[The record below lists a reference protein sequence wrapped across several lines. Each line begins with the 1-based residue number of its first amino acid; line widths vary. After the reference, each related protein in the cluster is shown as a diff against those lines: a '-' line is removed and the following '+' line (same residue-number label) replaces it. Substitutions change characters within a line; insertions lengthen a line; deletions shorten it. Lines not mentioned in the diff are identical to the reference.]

1 MSVVTSIT
9 SKPIPSRRK
18 RADCF
23 EWSRAGG
30 AAARC
35 NASINFTL
43 GGGRGRRRIERL
55 EAVHHPTDLNSI
67 RVSISIRTR
76 DAITFLFARR
86 TGRRWL
92 NLMEYE
98 RIFEM
103 ERGGFGFSTWHEANF
118 FNSENYIIGQL
129 RVRRVRRKRSR
140 WRMIESCAR
149 VGNFIVLLERLRG
162 IYLTS

>member
-30 AAARC
+30 AVGRC

-86 TGRRWL
+86 TGRRWINL
-92 NLMEYE
+92 RRINLMKY
-98 RIFEM
+98 RGKNFRNGAWWFWIFYLA
-103 ERGGFGFSTWHEANF
+103 RGQFFQFGELHHWSIT
-118 FNSENYIIGQL
+118 GQ
-129 RVRRVRRKRSR
+129 
-140 WRMIESCAR
+140 E
-149 VGNFIVLLERLRG
+149 G
-162 IYLTS
+162 

>member
-30 AAARC
+30 AAGRC

-92 NLMEYE
+92 NLMEYRRKNFRNGGFRLDFPLGTRPIFSIR
-98 RIFEM
+98 RITSLVNYGSGGLE
-103 ERGGFGFSTWHEANF
+103 ESDRGGGW
-118 FNSENYIIGQL
+118 L
-129 RVRRVRRKRSR
+129 RAVRVSA
-140 WRMIESCAR
+140 I
-149 VGNFIVLLERLRG
+149 LLF
-162 IYLTS
+162 Y

>member
-30 AAARC
+30 AAGRC

-76 DAITFLFARR
+76 DAIIIISFRATNGSTMVRI
-86 TGRRWL
+86 
-92 NLMEYE
+92 NLME
-98 RIFEM
+98 
-103 ERGGFGFSTWHEANF
+103 N
-118 FNSENYIIGQL
+118 
-129 RVRRVRRKRSR
+129 RRKNFRNGA
-140 WRMIESCAR
+140 WWFWIFYLAR
-149 VGNFIVLLERLRG
+149 GQFFQFGELHHWSITGQEG
-162 IYLTS
+162 